1 MFQWKTN
8 LFPQRPSPPSYQ
20 QQKQD
25 LEQTPTDIINNLFTE
40 SKDKAQQE
48 NSLSHIQDLQKFVL
62 NHQSTIKNMNGL
74 TNQVE
79 QLNNY
84 SEQLLEMSQSVRQQV
99 SNSMNL
105 Y

>member
-40 SKDKAQQE
+40 SKG
-48 NSLSHIQDLQKFVL
+48 NSVFL
-62 NHQSTIKNMNGL
+62 NQIVVTSYK
-74 TNQVE
+74 
-79 QLNNY
+79 
-84 SEQLLEMSQSVRQQV
+84 
-99 SNSMNL
+99 
-105 Y
+105 